1 MKLIHSSAE
10 VWKQEYDLKGAYK
23 AVERAA
29 RLSYKSEDK
38 ITVDSAKPFVEGL
51 IKRKH
56 LAPLEFGTIYLTIP
70 SNDSDKKS
78 YLFSKFVDNPYSKIQ
93 GPDEYLNWNV
103 TTNLRVLI
111 ENNLLEMCIPY
122 IKGQNCNHYNRITIH
137 VVCSRGISHELVRHR
152 ALSFMQESQR
162 FINYSKGKFG
172 KEITYILPSWY
183 KTENLDPNNIVDETS
198 NQAEMDWQKSLRTS
212 ESVYFSLLDQQL
224 LPQYARDVLP
234 NATKTELAICGF
246 AEDWKHFFDLRY
258 FGTTGSP
265 HPDMLDLSTKMK
277 AALEQKNL
285 WTLISK

>member
-10 VWKQEYDLKGAYK
+10 VWRQEYGLEGAYK
-23 AVERAA
+23 AIERAA

-70 SNDSDKKS
+70 T
-78 YLFSKFVDNPYSKIQ
+78 YLVSKFVGNPYSKVY
-93 GPDEYLNWNV
+93 GPADKNFNWYV

-111 ENNLLEMCIPY
+111 ENDLLERCIPY
-122 IKGQNCNHYNRITIH
+122 ITEQSYNHHNRITLH
-137 VVCSRGISHELVRHR
+137 VICSRGISHELVRHR

-183 KTENLDPNNIVDETS
+183 KTENLDPNNTVDKTS

-234 NATKTELAICGF
+234 NATKTELAMCGF
-246 AEDWKHFFDLRY
+246 ASDWKHFFDLRY

>member
-10 VWKQEYDLKGAYK
+10 VWRQGYGLEGAYK
-23 AVERAA
+23 AIERAA

-38 ITVDSAKPFVEGL
+38 ITADSAKHFVERL
-51 IKRKH
+51 IKSEH
-56 LAPLEFGTIYLTIP
+56 LAPLEFGTVYLTVP
-70 SNDSDKKS
+70 T
-78 YLFSKFVDNPYSKIQ
+78 YLVSKFTGNHYSRIS
-93 GPDEYLNWNV
+93 GPTERNFNWYV

-111 ENNLLEMCIPY
+111 ENDLLERCMPY
-122 IKGQNCNHYNRITIH
+122 ITEQSCNHYSRITLH
-137 VVCSRGISHELVRHR
+137 VICSRGISHELVRHR

-183 KTENLDPNNIVDETS
+183 KEENLDSNNIVDKTS
-198 NQAEMDWQKSLRTS
+198 NQAEIDWQKSLRTS

-246 AEDWKHFFDLRY
+246 ASDWKHFFDLRY

-265 HPDMLDLSTKMK
+265 HPDMLNLSTKMK